1 MTEKMAP
8 GFAQRLKTASE
19 DERVPVIVTLR
30 PGTDVS
36 KFEHEGLE
44 IRHRYDSITAVAG
57 SLKAGVA
64 NQVAAHDEVERIES
78 DEGEVRAL

>member
-1 MTEKMAP
+1 MTEKMTP
-8 GFAQRLKTASE
+8 GFAQRLETASE

-36 KFEHEGLE
+36 AFEDEGLE

-64 NQVAAHDEVERIES
+64 TQLAARNEVERIES